1 MSLVRVTASHCFRQL
16 PSGGWFLHAYMADSF
31 NDYINSLFI
40 CMNPYP
46 GPQSVLVM
54 DNNINS
60 QIWTTSTDMLW
71 SVCISSSINLLA
83 EPHHC
88 MTDLLLHTVFMV
100 TGQQLQGWFRHSGYL
115 ICSVPPMKK
124 KCFAIV
130 NSRMSQ
136 LSKQWWWCTD
146 WGLYTE
152 DDCDY
157 SWAQANTW
165 KFFHWPKF
173 SPETPWICVE
183 CFILCVGIMTVCHNC
198 PNQKFIFHWSA
209 KFCHGLK
216 NKHQSLALAPFER
229 PTEGQH
235 YSE

>member
-1 MSLVRVTASHCFRQL
+1 MSIHVNPGYIILVTCHWWESLPLTALDSFL
-16 PSGGWFLHAYMADSF
+16 LEAGSLHAYMADSF
-31 NDYINSLFI
+31 NDFINSLFI

-124 KCFAIV
+124 VFC
-130 NSRMSQ
+130 
-136 LSKQWWWCTD
+136 
-146 WGLYTE
+146 
-152 DDCDY
+152 
-157 SWAQANTW
+157 
-165 KFFHWPKF
+165 
-173 SPETPWICVE
+173 
-183 CFILCVGIMTVCHNC
+183 NC
-198 PNQKFIFHWSA
+198 Q
-209 KFCHGLK
+209 LK
-216 NKHQSLALAPFER
+216 NESTIKTMMMMHWLGVIYWLWLPWR
-229 PTEGQH
+229 
-235 YSE
+235 